1 MTRRCIAAL
10 ALTLAAVGCTRMT
23 RVVVA
28 PDYHERAPRRIAVL
42 PFADLGKEDKFQFV
56 GIGFRSKG
64 GNAGQVVSDAVAMS
78 LLESGLYEVVDAASI
93 ERVLGRQALAA
104 ADVLEPANRA
114 KIGAALGVE
123 AVVVGNVT
131 SMEEGY
137 IIPIFWIDGVNGSC
151 RMVELAGG
159 AVLWQAQVQNGVV
172 FFTFP
177 PSGVKRAQAESR
189 RAVRLLAN
197 RLTEM
202 RRAGPER

>member
-1 MTRRCIAAL
+1 MIRRCVAAL
-10 ALTLAAVGCTRMT
+10 ALALTAVGCTRMT

-28 PDYHERAPRRIAVL
+28 PDYHERAPRRIAIL
-42 PFADLGKEDKFQFV
+42 PFADLGKEDKFKFV

-78 LLESGLYEVVDAASI
+78 LLESGLYEVVDAASL
-93 ERVLGRQALAA
+93 ERVLGRQPLAA

-114 KIGAALGVE
+114 KIVAALGVE

-137 IIPIFWIDGVNGSC
+137 IIPVFWIDGVNGSC
-151 RMVELAGG
+151 RMVDLATGS
-159 AVLWQAQVQNGVV
+159 VLWQAQIQNGVV
-172 FFTFP
+172 FLTFP

-189 RAVRLLAN
+189 RAVRLLA
-197 RLTEM
+197 RKLAEV
-202 RRAGPER
+202 RRSASQR